1 MTEKPLSSR
10 IENEIKTA
18 LKAGDKIRVSA
29 LRMLKADIMNEAIAR
44 KKPDLNESEIMAV
57 IGRQIKRHLDSI
69 EQFEK
74 GKRSDLAE
82 KEKQELEVLKSY
94 MPEQLKDDEIEKIIK
109 LAISETGASGA
120 KDMGRVMKAVTEK
133 TAMRADGKK
142 VSDMVKKLLG

>member
-1 MTEKPLSSR
+1 MTEKSLSSK

-18 LKAGDKIRVSA
+18 LKAGDKIKVST
-29 LRMLKADIMNEAIAR
+29 LRMLKADIVNEAIAR
-44 KKPDLNESEIMAV
+44 KKSDLNESEIMAV

-69 EQFEK
+69 EQFQK
-74 GKRSDLAE
+74 GKRLDLAE

-94 MPEQLKDDEIEKIIK
+94 MPEQLKDDEIEKIIR
-109 LAISETGASGA
+109 LAISETNASGA

-133 TAMRADGKK
+133 TKMRADGKK

>member
-1 MTEKPLSSR
+1 MTEKLLSSR

-29 LRMLKADIMNEAIAR
+29 LRMLKADIVNEAIAR

>member
-133 TAMRADGKK
+133 TKMRADGKK